1 MTANE
6 LPANQLAD
14 LLDEIPVGDFES
26 LDNHHFTRQAATK
39 LRQQQAEI
47 EALKNARDY
56 WCLAYK
62 DVFNKLETLKNDS
75 K

>member
-6 LPANQLAD
+6 LASEVENWEY
-14 LLDEIPVGDFES
+14 EIGTVFS
-26 LDNHHFTRQAATK
+26 KKVATM

>member
-1 MTANE
+1 MEKMTANE
-6 LPANQLAD
+6 LAD
-14 LLDEIPVGDFES
+14 FIEISNPNDKT
-26 LDNHHFTRQAATK
+26 HQAIATM
-39 LRQQQAEI
+39 LRKQQAEI

>member
-6 LPANQLAD
+6 LAD
-14 LLDEIPVGDFES
+14 LIEDVYPRGFVKD
-26 LDNHHFTRQAATK
+26 AADL

>member
-6 LPANQLAD
+6 LAD
-14 LLDEIPVGDFES
+14 LIEDAHSRGFVKD
-26 LDNHHFTRQAATK
+26 AADL